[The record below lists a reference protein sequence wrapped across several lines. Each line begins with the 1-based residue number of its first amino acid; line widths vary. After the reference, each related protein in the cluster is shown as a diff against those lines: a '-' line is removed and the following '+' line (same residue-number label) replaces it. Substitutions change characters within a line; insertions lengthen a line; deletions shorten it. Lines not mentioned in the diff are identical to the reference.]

1 MTMLDRMR
9 RHKGWLKWS
18 LALVV
23 LAFIVFYIPDF
34 LDQGAG
40 GASPNEVVAQV
51 GDERI
56 TAGAFRRAYYSQLEA
71 YRRAYG
77 GSINEDLLRQMG
89 IERQILQQLIDE
101 RAAMAEAERLGL
113 TVTDQ
118 EVAQRIYAMPAFQ
131 DNGQFAGPQVYEQVL
146 RMQRPPLTTAEFED
160 NLRRALL
167 VEKLRAAVTDWV
179 AVSDAEIEREYR
191 RRNEKVELDLVV
203 FSADQLRSEMKV
215 TDSDVAAY
223 FEKNKER
230 YRIGETRKIRYLL
243 VDVDALKAK
252 AVIAPGDVE
261 RAYQQNLT
269 QYQTPEQVRAS
280 HILLKTEG
288 KDEAAVRVEAERI
301 LKQVKGGA
309 DFAALAKK
317 HSEDEASAAQGG
329 DLDYFGRGRMVKEF
343 EDVAF
348 SLEPGSVSDLVKSQF
363 GFHVIKVTD
372 RKPATTRPLEE
383 VRAQIADQLAYERAQ
398 AQATDLAESLR
409 AEINDASD
417 LDRVSKTRG
426 LTVQESGFFEKEEP
440 IAGLG
445 PAPEVADQ
453 AFTLGEGAV
462 AGPIRVARGQVFVAT
477 VGRQDAR
484 LPRLDEVKERVT
496 SDALAEKAREA
507 SRERAAALAP
517 QFKSSFAAAAKAAG
531 LTVRS
536 TELVPRGSALPEV
549 GINAAI
555 DAAVFALPAGG
566 VTDPIVTDAGT
577 VVARVVERQEVSAGE
592 LEAARD
598 GLRTELLNEQRSR
611 FFSAYMAKA
620 RERMKT
626 SINEESVRRVLG

>member
-1 MTMLDRMR
+1 MLDRMR

-34 LDQGAG
+34 LDQGSG
-40 GASPNEVVAQV
+40 GPSPNEEVARV

-56 TAGAFRRAYYSQLEA
+56 TASAFRRAYYSQLEA

-113 TVTDQ
+113 TVTNQ

-131 DNGQFAGPQVYEQVL
+131 DNGTFAGRQVYEQVL

-167 VEKLRAAVTDWV
+167 VEKLRAAVTGWV
-179 AVSDAEIEREYR
+179 AVSDAEVEREYR
-191 RRNEKVELDLVV
+191 RRNEKVKLDLVV
-203 FSADQLRSEMKV
+203 FSADQLRGEMKV
-215 TDSDVAAY
+215 SDSELTAY
-223 FEKNKER
+223 FDKNKER

-252 AVIAPGDVE
+252 TVVPPGDVE
-261 RAYQQNLT
+261 RSYQQNLA

-280 HILLKTEG
+280 HILFETAG
-288 KDEAAVRVEAERI
+288 QDEAAVRAEAERV

-309 DFAALAKK
+309 DFAALAKQ
-317 HSEDEASAAQGG
+317 HSDDEASASQGG

-348 SLEPGSVSDLVKSQF
+348 SLEPGSISDLVKTQF
-363 GFHVIKVTD
+363 GFHIIKVVD
-372 RKPATTRPLEE
+372 KKSATTRPLEQ

-398 AQATDLAESLR
+398 AQAADLAESLR
-409 AEINDASD
+409 GEIDDASD
-417 LDRVSKTRG
+417 LERVAKARG
-426 LTVQESGFFEKEEP
+426 LTVQESGFFERDEP

-445 PAPEVADQ
+445 PAPEVAEQ
-453 AFTLGEGAV
+453 AFALEDGQV

-477 VGRQDAR
+477 TGRQDAR
-484 LPRLDEVKERVT
+484 LPSLDEVKERVT
-496 SDALAEKAREA
+496 ADAIAEKARQA
-507 SRERAAALAP
+507 SRERAAALAA
-517 QFKSSFAAAAKAAG
+517 QFKSNFAAAAKGAG

-536 TELVPRGSALPEV
+536 TELVPRGSALPDV
-549 GINAAI
+549 GVSAAI
-555 DAAVFALPAGG
+555 DAAVFALPAGA

-577 VVARVVERQEVSAGE
+577 VVAKVVEKQDVSAGE
-592 LEAARD
+592 LQAARD
-598 GLRTELLNEQRSR
+598 SLRAELLNEQRSR

-620 RERMKT
+620 RERMRT
-626 SINEESVRRVLG
+626 TINEESVRRVLG